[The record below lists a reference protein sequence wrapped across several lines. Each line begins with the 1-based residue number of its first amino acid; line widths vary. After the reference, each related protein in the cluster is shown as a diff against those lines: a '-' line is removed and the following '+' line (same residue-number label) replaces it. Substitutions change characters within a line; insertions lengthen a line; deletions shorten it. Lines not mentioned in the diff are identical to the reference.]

1 MLYNKC
7 LILILPLKITQKQA
21 QSEGEPTLSK
31 HLKSEIITVLS
42 SLLIVHYQSK
52 VLNSKICNVFKKSLL
67 LTKPAFI

>member
-31 HLKSEIITVLS
+31 HLNKSEIITVLS

-52 VLNSKICNVFKKSLL
+52 VFEQ
-67 LTKPAFI
+67 